1 MHVQTKVGV
10 LLIQSFAFF
19 AVLVEVAVVV
29 A

>member
-10 LLIQSFAFF
+10 LLIKSFAFF
-19 AVLVEVAVVV
+19 AVLVDVAVVV